1 MQTIMKSHSYVS
13 PPEIIS
19 GIGCLEGAMTR
30 MKKLGDKALVVTDE
44 TMSKAGLVEELTGL
58 LRKAGIEAAVY
69 DRVNEEPTTTHVE
82 EGVACMEENKCQF
95 LVGLGGGSP
104 IDAAKII
111 SAAAKHEQTSKDF
124 QGIDKIKGPIYPLV
138 AIPTTAGTGTEV
150 TRVSII
156 TDKTDN
162 VKMLIISN
170 YLVPDMAVCDSNLTV
185 SMPRRL
191 TAATGLDAL
200 THAVEAYI
208 SIKAQPMT
216 DILALEAVRL
226 LSLYLRRAWCNGADL
241 EARYYTMHAAT
252 LAGLAFSNSSVAL
265 VHGMSR
271 PIGACFGVPHGIS
284 NAVLLPAV
292 CRFTLPGAI
301 ERFARL
307 AEVMGEPVSGLS
319 RLETAERAVV
329 FLERLCQDFNML
341 GLKNAGVERDELK
354 DMAAKMARD
363 AIASGSPGNNP
374 RIATEEEIV
383 QLYMDAY

>member
-1 MQTIMKSHSYVS
+1 MQILKSHRYVS

-19 GIGCLEGAMTR
+19 GMGCLKEAVSH
-30 MKKLGDKALVVTDE
+30 MKKLGARALVVTDE
-44 TMSKAGLVEELTGL
+44 TMSNVGLVEDLKGL
-58 LRKAGIEAAVY
+58 LEQAGIEAVVF
-69 DRVNEEPTTTHVE
+69 DRVNEEPTTKHVE
-82 EGVACMEENKCQF
+82 DGVACLQENHCQF
-95 LVGLGGGSP
+95 LIGLGGGSP
-104 IDAAKII
+104 IDAAKVI
-111 SAAAKHEQTSKDF
+111 SAAAKHNQPSQAF

-162 VKMLIISN
+162 VKMLIMSN
-170 YLVPDMAVCDSNLTV
+170 YLVPDMAVCDSNLTI

-200 THAVEAYI
+200 THAVEAFV
-208 SIKAQPMT
+208 SVKAQPMT

-226 LSLYLRRAWCNGADL
+226 LSRYLRRAWCNGSDL

-271 PIGACFGVPHGIS
+271 PIGACFGVPHGVS

-307 AEVMGEPVSGLS
+307 AEAMGEPVQGLS
-319 RLETAERAVV
+319 PLEAAERAVA
-329 FLERLCQDFNML
+329 FMERLCQDFNML
-341 GLKNAGVERDELK
+341 GLRNAGVDRDELE
-354 DMAAKMARD
+354 KMATKMAHD

-374 RIATEEEIV
+374 RIATNDEIV
-383 QLYMDAY
+383 QLYMDAF

>member
-1 MQTIMKSHSYVS
+1 MFINKSQRYVS
-13 PPEIIS
+13 PPVMMS
-19 GIGCLEGAMTR
+19 GPGCLEDAAFQMA
-30 MKKLGDKALVVTDE
+30 KLGKKALVVTDA
-44 TMSKAGLVEELTGL
+44 TMREVGLVKKLEHL
-58 LRKAGIEAAVY
+58 LQQAGVAAAVF
-69 DRVNEEPTTTHVE
+69 DRVNEEPTTRHVE
-82 EGVACMEENKCQF
+82 EGVACLEENDCQF

-111 SAAAKHEQTSKDF
+111 AAAAKHKQPAKEF
-124 QGIDKIKGPIYPLV
+124 QGIDQIKGPILPLV
-138 AIPTTAGTGTEV
+138 AVPTTAGTGTEV

-156 TDKTDN
+156 TDKSDH
-162 VKMLIISN
+162 VKMLMMSD
-170 YLVPDMAVCDSNLTV
+170 YLVPDMAVCDSALTL
-185 SMPRRL
+185 SMPRSL

-208 SIKAQPMT
+208 SVKAQPMT

-226 LSLYLRRAWCNGADL
+226 LSRYLRRAWCNGSDQ

-271 PIGACFGVPHGIS
+271 PIGACFNVPHGIS

-301 ERFARL
+301 ERFAHL
-307 AEVMGEPVSGLS
+307 AEAMGEPVQGLS
-319 RLETAERAVV
+319 RLEAAERAVT
-329 FLERLCQDFNML
+329 FLERLCSDFNML
-341 GLKNAGVERDELK
+341 GLKNTGVDRAELDK
-354 DMAAKMARD
+354 MAAKMARD

-374 RIATEEEIV
+374 RLATEEEII
-383 QLYMDAY
+383 QLYADAY